1 MKKKSDNQQVV
12 ISKKE
17 ENKLTNS
24 AKLSRRNSIKKV
36 GIISLTAAS
45 MFTLL
50 STQKA
55 LATSVY
61 PANAGNDFN
70 LK

>member
-1 MKKKSDNQQVV
+1 MKKKSDKQQVV
-12 ISKKE
+12 ISSKE

-24 AKLSRRNSIKKV
+24 TKLSRRNSIKKV

-61 PANAGNDFN
+61 PDNPGSGNRF
-70 LK
+70 